1 MNKKRDKDEYLEQL
15 WSMKEKNIDAIEE
28 MKKGLHV
35 EFSAE
40 TLQELIDDNM
50 VETDNT
56 KHTIILTEK
65 GEKEARR
72 IIRAHRLAER
82 LISDV
87 LGEEFEAGA
96 GEFEHTINPELVNGI
111 CTLLGHPREC
121 PHGKPI
127 PEGECCR
134 RCDRTAQA
142 SVIPLTDLDVG
153 QSAKVV
159 YVQCKNDQQM
169 HRMDGLQIRPG
180 TTVKLHQKYPT
191 IVIECEGASIA
202 LDNDV
207 ASNIRVWAKDL
218 NDASETVGKK
228 SFGGFGFRHRRGR
241 GRG

>member
-87 LGEEFEAGA
+87 LGEEYEAGA
-96 GEFEHTINPELVNGI
+96 GEFEHTINPELVDGI

-121 PHGKPI
+121 PHGRPI
-127 PEGECCR
+127 PEGECCK
-134 RCDRTAQA
+134 RCDKTAQA
-142 SVIPLTDLDVG
+142 SVVPLPELEIG
-153 QSAKVV
+153 QSAKIA

-180 TTVKLHQKYPT
+180 VMVKLHQKYPT

-207 ASNIRVWAKDL
+207 ASNIRVWAKDV
-218 NDASETVGKK
+218 NEGTGGQAGKGG
-228 SFGGFGFRHRRGR
+228 FRGFGFRHRRGR
-241 GRG
+241 R

>member
-15 WSMKEKNIDAIEE
+15 WSMKEKNNDAIEE

-35 EFSAE
+35 EFNAE

-50 VETDNT
+50 VDTDDD
-56 KHTIILTEK
+56 KHTITLTEK
-65 GEKEARR
+65 GEKEARQ

-96 GEFEHTINPELVNGI
+96 GEFEHTINPELVDGI
-111 CTLLGHPREC
+111 CTLLGHPQEC

-127 PEGECCR
+127 PEGECCM
-134 RCDRTAQA
+134 RCARTAQA
-142 SVIPLTDLDVG
+142 SVIPLTDLEVG
-153 QSAKVV
+153 QSARIA

-180 TTVKLHQKYPT
+180 TTAKLHQKYPT

-202 LDNDV
+202 LDHEV
-207 ASNIRVWAKDL
+207 ASNIRVWVKDVRVEPGEKAAGGL
-218 NDASETVGKK
+218 L
-228 SFGGFGFRHRRGR
+228 GGFRLRHRKRGA
-241 GRG
+241 